1 VTRSTV
7 IVGAALIAAAANLSP
22 QSFAAG
28 PAIGN
33 VPTVTR
39 LVKIFLEQEQALDA
53 AIRSG
58 DAQSLER
65 LLTDDFELRDG
76 AHPASPVPRAE
87 WVHDVLNKREANHS
101 VEGMAV
107 HDFGTVAIASFSQSM
122 AKVTTFVVDVWRR
135 DGDAWKL
142 AVRYRTEGRSARSAR
157 TPSPEIPK
165 KY

>member
-1 VTRSTV
+1 MRATDF
-7 IVGAALIAAAANLSP
+7 VGVALIAAAVTLSP

-28 PAIGN
+28 TATGN

-39 LVKIFLEQEQALDA
+39 LVKIFIEQEQALDA

-58 DAQSLER
+58 NAQSLER

-76 AHPASPVPRAE
+76 ANPATPVPRAE
-87 WVHDVLNKREANHS
+87 WIHDVLRKRDANHS

-107 HDFGTVAIASFSQSM
+107 HDFGTVAIASFSQ
-122 AKVTTFVVDVWRR
+122 AKAQAMTFVVDVWRR

-142 AVRYRTEGRSARSAR
+142 AVRYSTPGRSGRVIR
-157 TPSPEIPK
+157 NPSPEIPK